1 MRVWLAENE
10 FIIHV
15 TRVKVVRQM
24 EFTNG
29 ARAAKILSALT
40 FCDAYFI

>member
-10 FIIHV
+10 YVIHA
-15 TRVKVVRQM
+15 TRVKVVRRM

-29 ARAAKILSALT
+29 ARAAKILSALS